1 MGGGPRTF
9 PGGINKWQWKRLHEK
24 RAKEKERRLLEQEK
38 QLYQARIRYQIRA
51 KLAGQPGS
59 SISSP
64 SSSSDYNPMTAKD
77 HIKALADRFMKEGAE
92 DLWNEADGPV
102 KSSAQPELPIKNRDF
117 ASPDDLKKLI
127 TDGRSLVNRQET
139 WHSTG
144 VYNSSRPRHYSVGTG
159 IRTPSKFRF
168 QRNDSSSSDD
178 ELEGDS
184 VRPVVSNSRWHRSS
198 LSREESSYEDLNLKG
213 GSNVKKMMSTAS
225 LGKYDVKKKR
235 LSPKLIHEEDLSEQV
250 KAIRYELNRRNL
262 PEDVGEKDGEES
274 ILSEKRFDQ
283 CSISQLTVKALT
295 SAGYLRLTRVQEAT
309 LSVALQGTDA
319 LVRAKTGTGKSAA
332 FLLPAIEAVLKAT
345 STNTSQR
352 APPILVL
359 ILCPTR
365 ELASQIAAEANV
377 MLKYHEGIGIQTLV
391 GGTRFKVDIK
401 RLEAEPSQIVVA
413 TPGRLLDHIENKS
426 GISVRLMGLKMLI
439 VDEADH
445 LLDLGFR
452 KDMEKIVDCLPRQRQ
467 SLMFSA
473 TIPKEVRR
481 ISQLVLKREH
491 SFIDTVGLGSL
502 ETHSKVKQSYVVAPH
517 EVHFQIVQHLLKEH
531 ILQVPDY
538 KVIVFCTTGIITSLL
553 FLLLR
558 EMKMN
563 VREMHSRKPQLYRTR
578 ISNEFRE
585 AKRMIL
591 VTSDVSARGMNY
603 PDVTLV
609 IQVGIPT
616 DREQYIHRLGRTG
629 REGKEGEGILLLAPW
644 EEYFLH
650 EIGDLPLEKVPL
662 PHLDPD
668 MKLKMEDSLKRIDSS
683 VKEAAYHAWL
693 GYYNSVR
700 EIGRDKTTLVELAN
714 RFCES
719 IGLQN
724 PPALFRK
731 TAIKM
736 GLRDIPGIRIRK

>member
-102 KSSAQPELPIKNRDF
+102 KSSAQPELPIKNRSF

-295 SAGYLRLTRVQEAT
+295 SAGYLRMTRVQEAT

>member
-102 KSSAQPELPIKNRDF
+102 KSSAQPELPIKNRSF

-295 SAGYLRLTRVQEAT
+295 SAGYLRMTRVQEAT

-629 REGKEGEGILLLAPW
+629 RGGKEGEGILLLAPW

>member
-332 FLLPAIEAVLKAT
+332 FL
-345 STNTSQR
+345 
-352 APPILVL
+352 
-359 ILCPTR
+359 C
-365 ELASQIAAEANV
+365 
-377 MLKYHEGIGIQTLV
+377 
-391 GGTRFKVDIK
+391 
-401 RLEAEPSQIVVA
+401 
-413 TPGRLLDHIENKS
+413 
-426 GISVRLMGLKMLI
+426 
-439 VDEADH
+439 
-445 LLDLGFR
+445 
-452 KDMEKIVDCLPRQRQ
+452 C
-467 SLMFSA
+467 
-473 TIPKEVRR
+473 
-481 ISQLVLKREH
+481 
-491 SFIDTVGLGSL
+491 
-502 ETHSKVKQSYVVAPH
+502 
-517 EVHFQIVQHLLKEH
+517 
-531 ILQVPDY
+531 
-538 KVIVFCTTGIITSLL
+538 
-553 FLLLR
+553 
-558 EMKMN
+558 
-563 VREMHSRKPQLYRTR
+563 
-578 ISNEFRE
+578 
-585 AKRMIL
+585 
-591 VTSDVSARGMNY
+591 
-603 PDVTLV
+603 
-609 IQVGIPT
+609 
-616 DREQYIHRLGRTG
+616 
-629 REGKEGEGILLLAPW
+629 
-644 EEYFLH
+644 
-650 EIGDLPLEKVPL
+650 
-662 PHLDPD
+662 
-668 MKLKMEDSLKRIDSS
+668 
-683 VKEAAYHAWL
+683 
-693 GYYNSVR
+693 
-700 EIGRDKTTLVELAN
+700 
-714 RFCES
+714 
-719 IGLQN
+719 
-724 PPALFRK
+724 
-731 TAIKM
+731 
-736 GLRDIPGIRIRK
+736 